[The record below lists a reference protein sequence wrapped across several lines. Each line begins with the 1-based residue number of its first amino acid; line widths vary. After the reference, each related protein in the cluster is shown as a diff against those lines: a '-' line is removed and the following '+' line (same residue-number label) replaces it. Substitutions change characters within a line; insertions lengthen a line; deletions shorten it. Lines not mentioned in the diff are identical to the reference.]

1 MELADIG
8 LIAADTARS
17 RCYLQAL
24 VAEDLRP
31 AHVLLMESAGQGLPG
46 QAAGVAPA
54 PVEFLGL
61 AFRPAES
68 LRQTL
73 LAAEVPF
80 SAVHSTD
87 INDAAVVAALRA
99 RPETVFVF
107 SGVGGQILREAVLGC
122 GKRFLHSHGGYLPD
136 YRGSTTNYYSLLRE
150 GRCGASTLFL
160 TDRLDGG
167 PVLLRRRF
175 GPPPDRTQLDYVYD
189 SMFRARVLI
198 DTLREY
204 RRTAEWKVE
213 KTEAGGLNYYI
224 MHPVL
229 RHIAIMA
236 GNAAP

>member
-1 MELADIG
+1 MDLADIG

-24 VAEDLRP
+24 VAEKLRP
-31 AHVLLMESAGQGLPG
+31 AHALLMEGAGQGLPG
-46 QAAGVAPA
+46 QAAGKTAA
-54 PVEFLGL
+54 VEFLGL
-61 AFRPAES
+61 TFRPAEP

-80 SAVHSTD
+80 SVIPSTD
-87 INDAAVVAALRA
+87 VNDEAVVAALRA

-107 SGVGGQILREAVLGC
+107 SGIGGQILREAVLGC

-160 TDRLDGG
+160 TERLDGG

-189 SMFRARVLI
+189 SMFRARVLV

-204 RRTAEWKVE
+204 RRTAKWQVE